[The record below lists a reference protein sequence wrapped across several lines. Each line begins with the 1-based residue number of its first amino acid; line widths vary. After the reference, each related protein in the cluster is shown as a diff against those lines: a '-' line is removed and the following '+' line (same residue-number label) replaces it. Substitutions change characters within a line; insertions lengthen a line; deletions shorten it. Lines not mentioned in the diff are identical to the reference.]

1 MIRRI
6 TRSKSISILSFR
18 NLKNMATI
26 NTLRKRIIF
35 STISN
40 QCMLMVIQRPI
51 SHTSFCGK
59 KKMPDRPP
67 PIDEDEFT
75 EVFLKGSGPGGQK
88 INKTSSAV
96 QLRHK
101 PTGIV
106 LKVQETRSREQN
118 RKIAREKLALKVEMI
133 QKGNESRL
141 AVINATK
148 SKRKASA
155 LKKSKR
161 KYRML
166 EEQKEANN
174 KVEKNFYDSEKEGR
188 LD

>member
-1 MIRRI
+1 MI
-6 TRSKSISILSFR
+6 
-18 NLKNMATI
+18 
-26 NTLRKRIIF
+26 TLR
-35 STISN
+35 
-40 QCMLMVIQRPI
+40 QI
-51 SHTSFCGK
+51 SHTPFCGK

-101 PTGIV
+101 TTGIV

-166 EEQKEANN
+166 EEQKEAVTKANN
-174 KVEKNFYDSEKEGR
+174 QSYDSNKGR
-188 LD
+188 SD